1 MVHPGFM
8 WVPPNIH
15 ASPNFRATAQAAPCD
30 SFDGDPR
37 ETQKDQKTSVRGA
50 VEAEQRLRADYNPVH
65 TGAVSLASANS

>member
-30 SFDGDPR
+30 SFDGDPQ
-37 ETQKDQKTSVRGA
+37 ETQKDPKVTRQK
-50 VEAEQRLRADYNPVH
+50 P
-65 TGAVSLASANS
+65 SAAPFQKPP